1 MKKQLYV
8 AATAATLASLAPHL
22 VQAEQV
28 VPSADV
34 QQQDG
39 ASTAE
44 VKKENDHVQLE
55 DSLGINKVLA
65 AAVDGQLNRSA
76 HIVPPSIP
84 TVQPLSQVL
93 PADQGAE
100 KKAQEEQ
107 AQLEAAKKQA
117 IAEVSQMQDLPSSL
131 KNTYLAKL
139 QQATTLQEIEA
150 VKQEVAQYVAQRQQ
164 LEAKKAA
171 AKETLTKKEYLFPG
185 QRSDYLARLEQ
196 LGTEAE
202 IDGLLAE
209 ADQMSMANKAI
220 FQKKSTIDKGIDQ
233 LGYLSQEQKADFKE
247 RLEALQS
254 DKELDAIFLAAKKA
268 NIQALKDREKD
279 SVEKTK
285 AILAGIK
292 QLPAVTDESLYKG
305 QMDIWQGVGS
315 FLDGYFRQFDSLDS
329 EKDVN
334 LSNQELAKR
343 VRRLYDALHYA
354 VMEYIARDLEK
365 KRQQYP
371 DNQELKQLV
380 KDMFYDT
387 YASLETGGRDSVFVG
402 FLNRDIYPRQKR
414 FNELYRILSGTP
426 LTPLTP
432 AQPIP
437 KKENPTPSDTP
448 KTTIRQESR
457 EEQLAFQTITQENPN
472 LPKGEKRVIKKGE
485 MGVRTIVEEVQVRGN
500 DILSRKVISDVVT
513 KPAVDEVVE
522 IGTKEVDKKMTDTP
536 TPPNKDEQSVPQQNE
551 PSAELVKPGQ
561 NQNKDRRILPRTNAT
576 PSILSAVGIA
586 LAGLTGLFIKK
597 RKK

>member
-34 QQQDG
+34 Q
-39 ASTAE
+39 
-44 VKKENDHVQLE
+44 LE
-55 DSLGINKVLA
+55 DSLGVNKVLA
-65 AAVDGQLNRSA
+65 AAVDSQLNRSA
-76 HIVPPSIP
+76 HVVSPSIP
-84 TVQPLSQVL
+84 TVQPLGQVS

-100 KKAQEEQ
+100 NKAQEEQ

-117 IAEVSQMQDLPSSL
+117 IAAISQMQDLPSSL

-209 ADQMSMANKAI
+209 ADQMSTANKAI
-220 FQKKSTIDKGIDQ
+220 FQKRDAIDKGIDQ
-233 LGYLSQEQKADFKE
+233 LRYLSQEQKADFKE
-247 RLEALQS
+247 PLEALQS

-268 NIQALKDREKD
+268 NIQALKDGEKD
-279 SVEKTK
+279 YVKK
-285 AILAGIK
+285 AKEILAGIK

-315 FLDGYFRQFDSLDS
+315 FLDGYLKLFDSLDP

-334 LSNQELAKR
+334 LSNNELAQR
-343 VRRLYDALHYA
+343 LRRLYDALHYGE
-354 VMEYIARDLEK
+354 MEYIARDLEQ

-371 DNQELKQLV
+371 DNQELKQLA

-387 YASLETGGRDSVFVG
+387 YASIETGSRYSDFVA
-402 FLNRDIYPRQKR
+402 FIKRDIYPRQKR

-426 LTPLTP
+426 LIPLTP

-437 KKENPTPSDTP
+437 KKEEPAPSDKP
-448 KTTIRQESR
+448 KITARLETR
-457 EEQLAFQTITQENPN
+457 EEQLDFQTITRENPN
-472 LPKGEKRVIKKGE
+472 LPKGEKRVITKGE
-485 MGVRTIVEEVQVRGN
+485 KGVRTIVEEVQVRGN

-513 KPAVDEVVE
+513 KPAIDEVVE
-522 IGTKEVDKKMTDTP
+522 IGTKEADEKMMDTP
-536 TPPNKDEQSVPQQNE
+536 TPPNKDEESVPQQNE

-561 NQNKDRRILPRTNAT
+561 NQNKDRRILPRTNDT

-586 LAGLTGLFIKK
+586 LVSLTGLFIKK

>member
-34 QQQDG
+34 Q
-39 ASTAE
+39 
-44 VKKENDHVQLE
+44 LE
-55 DSLGINKVLA
+55 DSLGVNKVLA
-65 AAVDGQLNRSA
+65 GAVDSQLNRSA
-76 HIVPPSIP
+76 HVVSPSIP
-84 TVQPLSQVL
+84 TVQPLGQVS

-100 KKAQEEQ
+100 NKVQEEQ

-117 IAEVSQMQDLPSSL
+117 IAAVSQMQDLPSSL

-209 ADQMSMANKAI
+209 ADQMSTANKAI
-220 FQKKSTIDKGIDQ
+220 FQKRDAIDKGIDQ
-233 LGYLSQEQKADFKE
+233 LRYLSQEQKADFKGP
-247 RLEALQS
+247 LEALQS

-268 NIQALKDREKD
+268 NIQALKDREK
-279 SVEKTK
+279 EALTKAK
-285 AILAGIK
+285 AILKGIK
-292 QLPAVTDESLYKG
+292 QLPEVTDESLYKG
-305 QMDIWQGVGS
+305 QMEVWQAVGS
-315 FLDGYFRQFDSLDS
+315 YLDGYLHVFDSLNPETDAH
-329 EKDVN
+329 
-334 LSNQELAKR
+334 LTNQELKGR
-343 VRRLYDALHYA
+343 LVRLYDALQYGE
-354 VMEYIARDLEK
+354 MEYIARDLEQ
-365 KRQQYP
+365 KRKQYP
-371 DNQELKQLV
+371 DNQELRNLLR
-380 KDMFYDT
+380 DMFYDS
-387 YASLETGGRDSVFVG
+387 YASVATGSRDASFVG
-402 FLNRDIYPRQKR
+402 FINRDIYPRQKR

-426 LTPLTP
+426 LIPLTP

-437 KKENPTPSDTP
+437 KKEEPAPSDKP
-448 KTTIRQESR
+448 KITARLETR
-457 EEQLAFQTITQENPN
+457 EEQLDFQTITRENPN
-472 LPKGEKRVIKKGE
+472 LPKGEKRVITKGE
-485 MGVRTIVEEVQVRGN
+485 KGVRTIVEEVQVRGN

-513 KPAVDEVVE
+513 KPAIDEVVE
-522 IGTKEVDKKMTDTP
+522 IGTKEADEKMMDTP
-536 TPPNKDEQSVPQQNE
+536 TPPNKDEESVPQQNE

-561 NQNKDRRILPRTNAT
+561 NQNKDRRILPRTNDT

-586 LAGLTGLFIKK
+586 LVSLTGLFIKK

>member
-8 AATAATLASLAPHL
+8 AATAATLVSLAPHL

-34 QQQDG
+34 Q
-39 ASTAE
+39 
-44 VKKENDHVQLE
+44 LE
-55 DSLGINKVLA
+55 DSLGVNKVLA
-65 AAVDGQLNRSA
+65 GAVDSQLNRSA
-76 HIVPPSIP
+76 HVVSPSIP
-84 TVQPLSQVL
+84 TVQPLGQVS

-100 KKAQEEQ
+100 NKAQEEQ

-117 IAEVSQMQDLPSSL
+117 IAAVSQMQDLPSSL

-209 ADQMSMANKAI
+209 ADQMSTANKAI
-220 FQKKSTIDKGIDQ
+220 FQKRATIDKEIDQ
-233 LGYLSQEQKADFKE
+233 LRYLSQEQKADFKGP
-247 RLEALQS
+247 LEALQS

-268 NIQALKDREKD
+268 NIQALKDGEKD
-279 SVEKTK
+279 YVKK
-285 AILAGIK
+285 AKEILVGIK

-305 QMDIWQGVGS
+305 QMEVWQAVGS
-315 FLDGYFRQFDSLDS
+315 YLDGYLHVFDSLNPETDAH
-329 EKDVN
+329 
-334 LSNQELAKR
+334 LTNQELKGR
-343 VRRLYDALHYA
+343 LVRLYDALQYGE
-354 VMEYIARDLEK
+354 MEYIARDLEQ
-365 KRQQYP
+365 KRKQYP
-371 DNQELKQLV
+371 DNQELRNLLR
-380 KDMFYDT
+380 DMFYDS
-387 YASLETGGRDSVFVG
+387 YASVATGSRDASFVG
-402 FLNRDIYPRQKR
+402 FINRDIYPRQKR
-414 FNELYRILSGTP
+414 FNELYRILSGSP

-432 AQPIP
+432 ARPIP
-437 KKENPTPSDTP
+437 KVEDSGPSDKP
-448 KTTIRQESR
+448 KVTIRQESR
-457 EEQLAFQTITQENPN
+457 EEAVAFQTISKENPD
-472 LPKGEKRVIKKGE
+472 LPKGEKRVITKGE
-485 MGVRTIVEEVQVRGN
+485 KGVRTIVEEVQVRGN

-513 KPAVDEVVE
+513 KPAIDEVVE
-522 IGTKEVDKKMTDTP
+522 IGTKEADEKMMDTP
-536 TPPNKDEQSVPQQNE
+536 TPPNKDEESVPQQNE

-561 NQNKDRRILPRTNAT
+561 NQNKDRRILPRTNDT

-586 LAGLTGLFIKK
+586 LVSLTGLFIKK

>member
-34 QQQDG
+34 Q
-39 ASTAE
+39 
-44 VKKENDHVQLE
+44 LE
-55 DSLGINKVLA
+55 DSLGVNKVLA
-65 AAVDGQLNRSA
+65 GAVDSQLNRSA
-76 HIVPPSIP
+76 HVVSPSIP
-84 TVQPLSQVL
+84 TVQPLGQVS

-100 KKAQEEQ
+100 NKAQEEQ

-117 IAEVSQMQDLPSSL
+117 IAAISQMQDLPSSL

-209 ADQMSMANKAI
+209 ADQMSTANKAI
-220 FQKKSTIDKGIDQ
+220 FQKRDAIDKGIDQ
-233 LGYLSQEQKADFKE
+233 LRYLSQEQKADFKE
-247 RLEALQS
+247 PLEALQS

-268 NIQALKDREKD
+268 NIQALKDGEKD
-279 SVEKTK
+279 YVKK
-285 AILAGIK
+285 AKEILAGIK

-315 FLDGYFRQFDSLDS
+315 FLDGYLKLFDSLDP

-334 LSNQELAKR
+334 LSNNELAQR
-343 VRRLYDALHYA
+343 LRRLYDALHYGE
-354 VMEYIARDLEK
+354 MEYIARDLEQ

-371 DNQELKQLV
+371 DNQELKQLA

-387 YASLETGGRDSVFVG
+387 YASIETGSRYSDFVA
-402 FLNRDIYPRQKR
+402 FIKRDIYPRQKR

-426 LTPLTP
+426 LIPLTP

-437 KKENPTPSDTP
+437 KKEEPAPSDKP
-448 KTTIRQESR
+448 KITARLETR
-457 EEQLAFQTITQENPN
+457 EEQLDFQTITRENPN
-472 LPKGEKRVIKKGE
+472 LPKGEKRVITKGE
-485 MGVRTIVEEVQVRGN
+485 KGVRTIVEEVQVRGN

-513 KPAVDEVVE
+513 KPAIDEVVE
-522 IGTKEVDKKMTDTP
+522 IGTKEADEKMMDTP
-536 TPPNKDEQSVPQQNE
+536 TPPNKDEESVPQQNE

-561 NQNKDRRILPRTNAT
+561 NQNKDRRILPRTNDT

-586 LAGLTGLFIKK
+586 LVSLTGLFIKK